1 MFTHGAYKITQVVA
15 DAMMDNGCEDSHW
28 MHGVLCLGK
37 ACFFSQ
43 WIKESVSDKT

>member
-1 MFTHGAYKITQVVA
+1 MA

-43 WIKESVSDKT
+43 WIKESVSDKTRSKDSLLLFVS